1 MALRYVIKKRTFGFD
16 KTKAEKYV
24 AQNVITNTVDFRDLC
39 EEITKVGMVPSGAV
53 KFVLDALI
61 DTLNLN
67 LRKGIS
73 VQLGDFGC
81 FRPGMNCESQDAEKD
96 VDSDT
101 IRRVKIIF
109 TPGYKFKE
117 MLSKVSV
124 QKAVAMM
131 VPSARSN
138 RIPTRIQTRMT
149 AKEKHRT
156 RQHKINHQPLKA
168 GKQYPPT
175 GGYCFPK
182 YSCKRLDNAF
192 FILYLYHILKH

>member
-81 FRPGMNCESQDAEKD
+81 FRPGMNCESQDTEKE

-124 QKAVAMM
+124 QKAVASDDGSIS
-131 VPSARSN
+131 PEQPA
-138 RIPTRIQTRMT
+138 PTRMT

-156 RQHKINHQPLKA
+156 RQHKTNHQPLKA

>member
-73 VQLGDFGC
+73 VQLGDFGY
-81 FRPGMNCESQDAEKD
+81 FRPGMNCESQDTEKE

-124 QKAVAMM
+124 QKAVASDDGSIS
-131 VPSARSN
+131 P
-138 RIPTRIQTRMT
+138 
-149 AKEKHRT
+149 E
-156 RQHKINHQPLKA
+156 QPDPNPNPNPDD
-168 GKQYPPT
+168 GKGEAPDP
-175 GGYCFPK
+175 
-182 YSCKRLDNAF
+182 AA
-192 FILYLYHILKH
+192 

>member
-101 IRRVKIIF
+101 IRRVKIISIS
-109 TPGYKFKE
+109 PE
-117 MLSKVSV
+117 
-124 QKAVAMM
+124 
-131 VPSARSN
+131 
-138 RIPTRIQTRMT
+138 
-149 AKEKHRT
+149 
-156 RQHKINHQPLKA
+156 QPDPNPNPNPDD
-168 GKQYPPT
+168 GKGEAPDP
-175 GGYCFPK
+175 
-182 YSCKRLDNAF
+182 AA
-192 FILYLYHILKH
+192 

>member
-1 MALRYVIKKRTFGFD
+1 M
-16 KTKAEKYV
+16 E
-24 AQNVITNTVDFRDLC
+24 FRDLC

-67 LRKGIS
+67 LKKGIS

-81 FRPGMNCESQDAEKD
+81 FRPGMNCESQDTEQE

-109 TPGYKFKE
+109 TPGYKFRD

-124 QKAVAMM
+124 QKMVVA
-131 VPSARSN
+131 SDGF
-138 RIPTRIQTRMT
+138 
-149 AKEKHRT
+149 AKPESPDT
-156 RQHKINHQPLKA
+156 PDPEEGNGETPNPA
-168 GKQYPPT
+168 E
-175 GGYCFPK
+175 
-182 YSCKRLDNAF
+182 
-192 FILYLYHILKH
+192 

>member
-81 FRPGMNCESQDAEKD
+81 FRPGMNCESQDTEKE

-124 QKAVAMM
+124 QKAVASDDGSISLEQ
-131 VPSARSN
+131 P
-138 RIPTRIQTRMT
+138 PPTRMT

>member
-81 FRPGMNCESQDAEKD
+81 FRPGMNCESQDTEKE

-124 QKAVAMM
+124 QKAVASDDGSIS
-131 VPSARSN
+131 PEQPDPN
-138 RIPTRIQTRMT
+138 PNPNPDDGN
-149 AKEKHRT
+149 
-156 RQHKINHQPLKA
+156 KINHQPLKA